1 MKGFVDAPN
10 YFIELLEGGTTL
22 ENVIDN
28 HIYEQNLAEKNAFV
42 VADLGAL
49 MRQHVVW
56 KTTMPLVRPFY
67 PVSCNS
73 SPVVIELLSALGVG
87 FVCANKAET
96 TLVLSHDVPP
106 ENIILSGVCK
116 QLSLIKHAAKTGIN
130 FLLCE
135 NEAELRKIA
144 RAHPEAK
151 LLLQVSTEAQIE
163 EASVTIGCSLKGCR
177 HLLELAKEL
186 NVSVAG
192 VTFQVPASCKDPQAY
207 THALS
212 DARCIFDMGK
222 EFGFDMNILDIGG
235 GFSGS
240 EFQLKQVHSVIKPL
254 LEAYFPSES
263 GVSVIAEPGNFFVF
277 SCFTL
282 AVNVIGKK
290 AAYQDLHTSTH
301 DELTSSDAPE
311 FVYYMNDGVY
321 GSFMGKLF
329 GNIISTPSVHKIS
342 LTLDEPVFSSSL
354 WGPSCDPLDQVVER
368 CLLPELAVGDWLIFS
383 NMGASGQDGPASFS
397 DTDQPPVYYTIST
410 DDWFEMQ
417 EAGISL
423 DDTMKNLSLVQ
434 FGL

>member
-22 ENVIDN
+22 DNVIDN
-28 HIYEQNLAEKNAFV
+28 HVYEQNLAEKNAFV

-49 MRQHVVW
+49 MRQHVLW

-73 SPVVIELLSALGVG
+73 SPVVIEVLSALGVG

-96 TLVLSHDVPP
+96 TLVLNHDVPP

-130 FLLCE
+130 YLVCE
-135 NEAELRKIA
+135 NETELRKIA

-151 LLLQVSTEAQIE
+151 LLLQVSTDAQVE
-163 EASVTIGCSLKGCR
+163 EASVTIGCSLKSCR
-177 HLLELAKEL
+177 HLLEMAKEL
-186 NVSVAG
+186 SVNVVG
-192 VTFQVPASCKDPQAY
+192 VTFQVPASCRDPQAY

-212 DARCIFDMGK
+212 DARCIFDMAK
-222 EFGFDMNILDIGG
+222 ELGFDMKILDIGG

-240 EFQLKQVHSVIKPL
+240 EFQLKQLFFHVCLIRPISPQPL
-254 LEAYFPSES
+254 M
-263 GVSVIAEPGNFFVF
+263 VSPIIFEIYMALDTSALFSHCVF
-277 SCFTL
+277 CTP
-282 AVNVIGKK
+282 
-290 AAYQDLHTSTH
+290 
-301 DELTSSDAPE
+301 DELTQNDAPE

-329 GNIISTPSVHKIS
+329 GNVITTPSVHKLS

-354 WGPSCDPLDQVVER
+354 WGPSCDPLDQVVEH

-383 NMGASGQDGPASFS
+383 NMGASGQEGPATLS

-434 FGL
+434 YGL

>member
-22 ENVIDN
+22 DDVIDN
-28 HIYEQNLAEKNAFV
+28 HVYEQSLAEKNAFV

-49 MRQHVVW
+49 MRQHVLW
-56 KTTMPLVRPFY
+56 QTTMPLVRPFY

-73 SPVVIELLSALGVG
+73 SPVVIEVLSALGVG

-96 TLVLSHDVPP
+96 TLVLNHDVPP

-130 FLLCE
+130 YLVFE
-135 NEAELRKIA
+135 NELELRKIA
-144 RAHPEAK
+144 RAHPE
-151 LLLQVSTEAQIE
+151 SGTFFFF
-163 EASVTIGCSLKGCR
+163 GR
-177 HLLELAKEL
+177 
-186 NVSVAG
+186 
-192 VTFQVPASCKDPQAY
+192 FQVPASCRDPQAY

-212 DARCIFDMGK
+212 DARCIFDMAK
-222 EFGFDMNILDIGG
+222 ELGFDMKILDIGG

-240 EFQLKQVHSVIKPL
+240 EFQLKQVHSIVRPL
-254 LEAYFPSES
+254 LEAYFPSAS

-277 SCFTL
+277 SSFTL

-290 AAYQDLHTSTH
+290 AVYRDLHCSTH
-301 DELTSSDAPE
+301 DELTPNDAPE

-329 GNIISTPSVHKIS
+329 GNVITTPSVHKMS

-354 WGPSCDPLDQVVER
+354 WGPSCDPLEQVVEH

-383 NMGASGQDGPASFS
+383 NMGASGQEGPATLN

-434 FGL
+434 YGL

>member
-222 EFGFDMNILDIGG
+222 ELGFDMNILDIGG

-240 EFQLKQVHSVIKPL
+240 EFQLKQVHSVIRPL

-263 GVSVIAEPGNFFVF
+263 GVSIIAEPGNFFVF

-290 AAYQDLHTSTH
+290 AAYRDLHTSTH
-301 DELTSSDAPE
+301 DKLTSSDAPE

-321 GSFMGKLF
+321 GSFMGRLF
-329 GNIISTPSVHKIS
+329 GNIISTPSVHKMS

-368 CLLPELAVGDWLIFS
+368 CLLPELAVGDWLVFS
-383 NMGASGQDGPASFS
+383 NMGASGQEGPATFS

>member
-10 YFIELLEGGTTL
+10 YLVELLEGGTTL
-22 ENVIDN
+22 DDVIENHV
-28 HIYEQNLAEKNAFV
+28 YEQNLAEKNAFV

-49 MRQHVVW
+49 MRQHVLW
-56 KTTMPLVRPFY
+56 KTTMPLIRPFY

-73 SPVVIELLSALGVG
+73 SPVVIEVLSALGVG

-96 TLVLSHDVPP
+96 TLVLNHDVPP

-116 QLSLIKHAAKTGIN
+116 QLSLIKHAAKIGIN
-130 FLLCE
+130 YLVCE

-144 RAHPEAK
+144 RVHPEAK
-151 LLLQVSTEAQIE
+151 LLLQVSTDARVE
-163 EASVTIGCSLKGCR
+163 EASVTIGCSLKSCR
-177 HLLELAKEL
+177 HLLEMAKEL
-186 NVSVAG
+186 SVNVVG
-192 VTFQVPASCKDPQAY
+192 VTFQVPASCRDPQAY

-212 DARCIFDMGK
+212 DARCIFDMAK
-222 EFGFDMNILDIGG
+222 ELGFDMKILDIGG

-240 EFQLKQVHSVIKPL
+240 EFQLKQVNSIVGPL
-254 LEAYFPSES
+254 LEAYFPSASE
-263 GVSVIAEPGNFFVF
+263 VSVIGEPGNFFVF
-277 SCFTL
+277 SFTL

-290 AAYQDLHTSTH
+290 AIYQDLHSSTH
-301 DELTSSDAPE
+301 DKLAPNDAPE

-329 GNIISTPSVHKIS
+329 GKVITTPSVHKLS
-342 LTLDEPVFSSSL
+342 LTLDEPMFSSSL
-354 WGPSCDPLDQVVER
+354 WGPSCDPLDQVVEH

-383 NMGASGQDGPASFS
+383 NMGASGQEGPATLS

-434 FGL
+434 YGL

>member
-10 YFIELLEGGTTL
+10 YMIEILEGGLTL
-22 ENVIDN
+22 EDVIDS
-28 HIYEQNLAEKNAFV
+28 HVYEQNLAEKNAFV

-49 MRQHVVW
+49 MRQYVLW
-56 KTTMPLVRPFY
+56 KTTMPLIRPFY
-67 PVSCNS
+67 PVSCNN

-116 QLSLIKHAAKTGIN
+116 QLSLIKHAAKNGIN
-130 FLLCE
+130 YLVCE

-144 RAHPEAK
+144 RAHPESK
-151 LLLQVSTEAQIE
+151 LLLQVSTEAQVE
-163 EASVTIGCSLKGCR
+163 EASVIIGCSLKGCR
-177 HLLELAKEL
+177 HLMEMAREL
-186 NVSVAG
+186 SVDVVG
-192 VTFQVPASCKDPQAY
+192 VMFQVPVSSKDPQAY

-222 EFGFDMNILDIGG
+222 ELGFDMKILNIGG

-240 EFQLKQVHSVIKPL
+240 EFQLKQIHSTVTPL
-254 LEAYFPSES
+254 LEAYFPSGS

-277 SCFTL
+277 SSFTM

-290 AAYQDLHTSTH
+290 SVYRDLH
-301 DELTSSDAPE
+301 DELKHSDEPK
-311 FVYYMNDGVY
+311 FMYYMNDGVY
-321 GSFMGKLF
+321 GSFVGKLF
-329 GNIISTPSVHKIS
+329 GNTIAAPSVHKMS

-354 WGPSCDPLDQVVER
+354 WGPTCDALDQVVEC
-368 CLLPELAVGDWLIFS
+368 CLLPEIFVGDWLIFR
-383 NMGASGQDGPASFS
+383 NMGASGQEGSAPLS
-397 DTDQPPVYYTIST
+397 DTQPPPVYYTIST

-417 EAGISL
+417 EAGISV
-423 DDTMKNLSLVQ
+423 DDTMKNFSLVQ
-434 FGL
+434 YGL

>member
-10 YFIELLEGGTTL
+10 YIIELLERGTTL
-22 ENVIDN
+22 EDVIDN

-49 MRQHVVW
+49 MRQHVLW
-56 KTTMPLVRPFY
+56 KTTMPLIRPFY

-96 TLVLSHDVPP
+96 TLVLNHDVPP

-116 QLSLIKHAAKTGIN
+116 QLSLIKHAAKNGIN
-130 FLLCE
+130 YLVCE

-144 RAHPEAK
+144 RAHPKSK
-151 LLLQVSTEAQIE
+151 LLLQVSTEAQVE
-163 EASVTIGCSLKGCR
+163 EASVIIGCSLKGCR
-177 HLLELAKEL
+177 HLMEMAREL
-186 NVSVAG
+186 SVDVVG
-192 VTFQVPASCKDPQAY
+192 VMFQVPASCREPQAY

-222 EFGFDMNILDIGG
+222 ELGFDMKILNVGG

-240 EFQLKQVHSVIKPL
+240 EFQLKHIHSTVAPL
-254 LEAYFPSES
+254 LEAYFPSGS

-277 SCFTL
+277 SSFTL

-290 AAYQDLHTSTH
+290 SVYRDLHGEIH
-301 DELTSSDAPE
+301 DELTSSDKPE

-321 GSFMGKLF
+321 GSFVGKLF
-329 GNIISTPSVHKIS
+329 GNNITAPSVHKMS

-354 WGPSCDPLDQVVER
+354 WGPSCDALDQVVER
-368 CLLPELAVGDWLIFS
+368 CLLPELSVGDWLIFR
-383 NMGASGQDGPASFS
+383 NMGASGQEGPAPLS

-423 DDTMKNLSLVQ
+423 DDTMKNFSLVQ
-434 FGL
+434 YGL

>member
-10 YFIELLEGGTTL
+10 YIIEVLEGGTTL
-22 ENVIDN
+22 EDVVDN
-28 HIYEQNLAEKNAFV
+28 HVYEQNLAEKNAFV
-42 VADLGAL
+42 VANLGAL
-49 MRQHVVW
+49 MRQHVLW

-73 SPVVIELLSALGVG
+73 SPVVIEVLSALGVG
-87 FVCANKAET
+87 FVCANKAEI
-96 TLVLSHDVPP
+96 TLVLNHDIPP

-116 QLSLIKHAAKTGIN
+116 QFSLIKHAAKNGIN
-130 FLLCE
+130 YLMCE

-151 LLLQVSTEAQIE
+151 LLLQVSTEAQVE

-177 HLLELAKEL
+177 HLLEMAKEL
-186 NVSVAG
+186 SVDVVG
-192 VTFQVPASCKDPQAY
+192 VTFQVPVSCRDPQMY

-222 EFGFDMNILDIGG
+222 ELGFDMKILDIGG

-240 EFQLKQVHSVIKPL
+240 EFQLKQILSTVRPL
-254 LEAYFPSES
+254 LEVYFPSVS
-263 GVSVIAEPGNFFVF
+263 GVNVIAEPGSFYVF
-277 SCFTL
+277 SSFTL

-290 AAYQDLHTSTH
+290 AVYQDIH
-301 DELTSSDAPE
+301 DGLTPNDEPE
-311 FVYYMNDGVY
+311 FLYYMNDGVY
-321 GSFMGKLF
+321 GSFVGKLF
-329 GNIISTPSVHKIS
+329 GNVITAPSVHKMS
-342 LTLDEPVFSSSL
+342 LTLDDPVFSSSL
-354 WGPSCDPLDQVVER
+354 WGPSYDALDQVVEH
-368 CLLPELAVGDWLIFS
+368 CLLPELSIGDWLIFS
-383 NMGASGQDGPASFS
+383 NMGASGQKGQATFS

-423 DDTMKNLSLVQ
+423 DDTIKNFSLVQ
-434 FGL
+434 YGL